1 MTKIERLPLLFC
13 HNLLKKSTS
22 IITCSIGNL
31 IIVAILTLYYI
42 AASFH
47 YPRHSFNTINQFLPT
62 PTSCKTLQ
70 IYNIL
75 PPPTKFFVNFFR
87 YRCIFLSHAMIFFG
101 LKAQKQSAR
110 AERKRRPELMI
121 QYNTLPFRA

>member
-47 YPRHSFNTINQFLPT
+47 YPMPITGHSFNTINQFLPT

-75 PPPTKFFVNFFR
+75 PLPYKIFANFFG
-87 YRCIFLSHAMIFFG
+87 I
-101 LKAQKQSAR
+101 
-110 AERKRRPELMI
+110 
-121 QYNTLPFRA
+121 